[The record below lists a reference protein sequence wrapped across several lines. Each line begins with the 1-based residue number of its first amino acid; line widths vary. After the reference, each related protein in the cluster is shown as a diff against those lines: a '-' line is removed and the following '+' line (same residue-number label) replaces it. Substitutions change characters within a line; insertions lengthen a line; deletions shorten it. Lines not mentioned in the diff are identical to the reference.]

1 MCVTHACTNSASY
14 TTPNDTQAK
23 GEFSV
28 HFLLQ
33 VSVLDPEFAAAK

>member
-1 MCVTHACTNSASY
+1 MCATHACTNSVPY
-14 TTPNDTQAK
+14 TTPNDTQAV
-23 GEFSV
+23 GELSV